1 MEVARA
7 DAQLKDEPAQ
17 ALQHLQQAANRFREA
32 VRVRPDSPEARHN
45 LEIVSQRIL
54 ELTDSLAKKDP
65 RDLASRLDELIQQ
78 LRGASGRTAGHR
90 AAGGR

>member
-1 MEVARA
+1 MRR
-7 DAQLKDEPAQ
+7 LKENPQQ

-32 VRVRPDSPEARHN
+32 VRVRPDSTESRHN

-65 RDLASRLDELIQQ
+65 ARPEQPT
-78 LRGASGRTAGHR
+78 GRVDPAVAR
-90 AAGGR
+90 PPD